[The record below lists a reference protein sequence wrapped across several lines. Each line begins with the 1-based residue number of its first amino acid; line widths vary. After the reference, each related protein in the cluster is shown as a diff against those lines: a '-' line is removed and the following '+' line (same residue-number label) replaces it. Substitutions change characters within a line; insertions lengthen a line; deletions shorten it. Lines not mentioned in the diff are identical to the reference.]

1 MPKRIKRTGIMS
13 RRWLLDRLYG
23 RPDSEHEMSF
33 NRIIFAVIIV
43 IALLTK
49 YKAGA
54 AHTALIGMAI
64 YIILALAVL
73 GHILLRPGTSWARRI
88 FALFLDCGFLSWQ
101 LHLGGGAVAVFFP
114 IYLWVIFGNGFR
126 FGLTFLAIAVPVATL
141 SFGLVVATT
150 PYWYEQQ
157 PLSVGLLIGLVIL
170 PAYAGTLI
178 RKLSLATQMAEE
190 ANNAKSIFL
199 ASVSHEL
206 RTPLTAIVGMSGLLR
221 ISPLDAT
228 QREMLE
234 TIEVATGS
242 LKSLI
247 NGLLDLS
254 RIEAGRMPTSVE
266 EFDLLTL
273 LLDVRRMVESQ
284 LRAKGLRFDIHVTPR
299 TPLRLLGSRVHLH
312 AILVNLAGNA
322 VKFTEIGGIVIAV
335 DGQPVEGTE
344 TGLTLQVEV
353 SDTGIG
359 IAPQNQTRIFENFTQ
374 GDATILNRFGG
385 TGLGLAITRQ
395 LVGLLGGSIDVDSTL
410 GEGSTFRFDIKAD
423 AITVNSLD
431 SWPVDRP
438 AVTLFAH
445 SPQVIAQLQE
455 RLESLSVAVTITDPR
470 RSADELQAHD
480 GGTSILFVYER
491 DWEDSVLQAAYRL
504 LRPVM
509 VLIDEA
515 AGPSLPDLATRKRCV
530 SVLSDLT
537 SNQMLHQALSYA
549 IRLRGPSATNE
560 AAIAP
565 QKAAQ
570 PSLQAP
576 ALPLPT
582 APRRRVLL
590 VDDNRVNQRVFA
602 RILESAGH
610 KVLLAENGERA
621 LDILEREADRL
632 DIVLMDFNMPEL
644 DGLEAT
650 KLYRFMSTGD
660 TRLPIIGLTAD
671 ALAQTDRRWR
681 DAGMDGCLVK
691 PVEPKALL
699 AAIDSM
705 SRAIPALPAMSA
717 DPVATLHAYP
727 RLHLTTPP
735 AIDETIFGNLLQ
747 LGDNQFINELL
758 LDFLED
764 AKDLIGLLTAAARQG
779 DATAFRSHAHAL
791 QSSSVNVGAVALGA
805 LCTPWVKLRG
815 RELQTQTMDFAD
827 RAQSELA
834 RTQETVMALA
844 VPRRTS
850 NF

>member
-1 MPKRIKRTGIMS
+1 
-13 RRWLLDRLYG
+13 
-23 RPDSEHEMSF
+23 MSF

-49 YKAGA
+49 YKTGA

-64 YIILALAVL
+64 YIVLALAVV
-73 GHILLRPGTSWARRI
+73 GHILLSPGTSWARRL

-101 LHLGGGAVAVFFP
+101 LHLGGGTVAVFFP

-150 PYWYEQQ
+150 PYWYAQP

-178 RKLSLATQMAEE
+178 RKLSLATRMAKE
-190 ANNAKSIFL
+190 ANNAKSLFL

-206 RTPLTAIVGMSGLLR
+206 RTPLTAIVGMSGLLHT
-221 ISPLDAT
+221 SPLDAT

-254 RIEAGRMPTSVE
+254 RIEAGRMPISVE

-284 LRAKGLRFDIHVTPR
+284 LRAKGLCFDIHVTPR
-299 TPLRLLGSRVHLH
+299 TPLRLLGSRLHLH
-312 AILVNLAGNA
+312 TILMNLAGNA

-335 DGQPVEGTE
+335 DGLSVEGTE
-344 TGLTLQVEV
+344 TGVTLQVEV

-359 IAPQNQTRIFENFTQ
+359 IAPQNQLRIFENFTQ

-385 TGLGLAITRQ
+385 TGLGLAITRE
-395 LVGLLGGSIDVDSTL
+395 LVGLLGGGIEVDSTL
-410 GEGSTFRFDIKAD
+410 GGGSTFRFDIKAD
-423 AITVNSLD
+423 AVTVDSLD

-438 AVTLFAH
+438 AVTLLAH
-445 SPQVIAQLQE
+445 NPQVIAQLKG
-455 RLESLSVAVTITDPR
+455 RLDPLGVAVTVTDPR
-470 RSADELQAHD
+470 SSAAELQAHD
-480 GGTSILFVYER
+480 GGVRVWLVYER
-491 DWEDSVLQAAYRL
+491 DWEDSVLLAAYRL
-504 LRPVM
+504 LRPVV

-515 AGPSLPDLATRKRCV
+515 AGPSLPDIETRQRCI
-530 SVLSDLT
+530 SVLSDL
-537 SNQMLHQALSYA
+537 SSKQMLHQALSCA
-549 IRLRGPSATNE
+549 IRLHGLGAAKE
-560 AAIAP
+560 AAITP
-565 QKAAQ
+565 QDAAQ

-576 ALPLPT
+576 VLPLPA
-582 APRRRVLL
+582 APHRRVLL
-590 VDDNRVNQRVFA
+590 VDDNRVNQRVFT

-610 KVLLAENGERA
+610 KVTIAENGERA
-621 LDILEREADRL
+621 LDILEQRAHFL
-632 DIVLMDFNMPEL
+632 DIVLMDFNMPDL

-660 TRLPIIGLTAD
+660 VRLPIIGLTAD
-671 ALAQTDRRWR
+671 ATAQTDRRWH

-699 AAIDSM
+699 ATIDSM
-705 SRAIPALPAMSA
+705 SRAIPAMSA
-717 DPVATLHAYP
+717 DPVAPLHVYP

-735 AIDETIFGNLLQ
+735 VIDEAILDNLRQ
-747 LGDNQFINELL
+747 LGDSQFINELL
-758 LDFLED
+758 ADFLED
-764 AKDLIGLLTAAARQG
+764 AKALIGLLAAAARQG
-779 DATAFRSHAHAL
+779 DAMAFRSHAHAL
-791 QSSSVNVGAVALGA
+791 QSSSANVGAVALGA
-805 LCTPWVKLRG
+805 LCAPWVKLRG
-815 RELQTQTMDFAD
+815 RELQTQTMDFVE
-827 RAQSELA
+827 RARSELA
-834 RTQETVMALA
+834 RTQKAIMAMA
-844 VPRRTS
+844 TTRRIG
-850 NF
+850 NL